1 MNIKHTCQITSFLST
16 KDTKKTTKLNSKM
29 FVIDFKN
36 KSCSKVKGKIKFSTE
51 IKVLRGS

>member
-1 MNIKHTCQITSFLST
+1 
-16 KDTKKTTKLNSKM
+16 M

-51 IKVLRGS
+51 IKVLKGSYHFRHLGFATNLAAL